1 MKERNRNVLV
11 LALVEAELIRLK
23 KRIKGNDQYD
33 DIQLP
38 RLVKLVSEV
47 RERTVANIK
56 RKEEQN
62 KRLGEEMVRLVRDY
76 TIAEI
81 KGALAKK

>member
-1 MKERNRNVLV
+1 M
-11 LALVEAELIRLK
+11 
-23 KRIKGNDQYD
+23 
-33 DIQLP
+33 
-38 RLVKLVSEV
+38 
-47 RERTVANIK
+47 VANIK

-81 KGALAKK
+81 KGATVEKTEYKPSIEMQMPAFGS

>member
-62 KRLGEEMVRLVRDY
+62 KRLEEEMVRLVRDY

>member
-47 RERTVANIK
+47 RER
-56 RKEEQN
+56 
-62 KRLGEEMVRLVRDY
+62 
-76 TIAEI
+76 
-81 KGALAKK
+81 LAKK